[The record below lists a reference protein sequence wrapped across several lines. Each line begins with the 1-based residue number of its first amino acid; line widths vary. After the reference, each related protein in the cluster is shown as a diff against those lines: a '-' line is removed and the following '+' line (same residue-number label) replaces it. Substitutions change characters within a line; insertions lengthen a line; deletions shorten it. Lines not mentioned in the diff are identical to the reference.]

1 MSYVSGFMM
10 GAAIGKSI
18 HQMMFGGPSR
28 AAMPRLQNPVPHL
41 AQGVRTAGARA
52 QQYGAHAASQAA
64 AALHLTAGFRCV
76 SRLPGRRRY
85 RAAMT
90 RELAALLESKLS
102 QLTFLKNVEVSSVTG
117 SLLFVYDPAD
127 EAKMDVLADFLRDS
141 IFRRDWQRTIDD
153 VAQPLEAHAGA
164 LTKSVRG
171 SVRDLSMWIRRA
183 TCGWL
188 DVSSAAFLIFLL
200 RGLRKMILTKQYPS
214 GSQMLWWAVSLMRG
228 WRTV

>member
-18 HQMMFGGPSR
+18 HQMMFGSG
-28 AAMPRLQNPVPHL
+28 AKQAMPRLGNPVPQVT
-41 AQGVRTAGARA
+41 AGIRTAGARA
-52 QQYGAHAASQAA
+52 QQLGAQAVA
-64 AALHLTAGFRCV
+64 KLHLTAGFTCA
-76 SRLPGRRRY
+76 SKLPGRRRY
-85 RAAMT
+85 RAAMS

-102 QLTFLKNVEVSSVTG
+102 QLTFLKSVEVSSVTG
-117 SLLFVYDPAD
+117 SLLFTYEPVD

-141 IFRRDWQRTIDD
+141 IFKRDWQRTVED

-171 SVRDLSMWIRRA
+171 TVRDFSMWVRHA
-183 TCGWL
+183 TNGWL

>member
-18 HQMMFGGPSR
+18 HQMFFSGPSR
-28 AAMPRLQNPVPHL
+28 AAMPRLQNPVPGL
-41 AQGVRTAGARA
+41 TQGVRTAGVRA
-52 QQYGAHAASQAA
+52 QQYGARAA

-76 SRLPGRRRY
+76 SKLPGRRRY
-85 RAAMT
+85 RAAMSQ
-90 RELAALLESKLS
+90 ELAALLQEKLS
-102 QLTFLKNVEVSSVTG
+102 QLAFLKRVEANDLTG

-127 EAKMDVLADFLRDS
+127 EAKMDVLEDFLRDS
-141 IFRRDWQRTIDD
+141 IFKRDWQRTVDD

-171 SVRDLSMWIRRA
+171 TVRAFSSWIRTA
-183 TCGWL
+183 AHGWL
-188 DVSSAAFLIFLL
+188 DVSSAAFLVFLL

>member
-1 MSYVSGFMM
+1 MSYISGLMM

-18 HQMMFGGPSR
+18 HQMFFGQGAQAM
-28 AAMPRLQNPVPHL
+28 AAMN
-41 AQGVRTAGARA
+41 
-52 QQYGAHAASQAA
+52 
-64 AALHLTAGFRCV
+64 LTAGFTCA
-76 SRLPGRRRY
+76 SKLPGRRRY

-90 RELAALLESKLS
+90 KELAVLLQEKLS
-102 QLTFLKNVEVSSVTG
+102 QLDFLQRVEVSAATG

-141 IFRRDWQRTIDD
+141 IFKRDWQRRLDD
-153 VAQPLEAHAGA
+153 VAQPLETNAGA
-164 LTKSVRG
+164 LTRSVRG
-171 SVRDLSMWIRRA
+171 TVRAFSSWIR
-183 TCGWL
+183 TQSHGWL

-200 RGLRKMILTKQYPS
+200 RGIRKMILMKQYPS

>member
-18 HQMMFGGPSR
+18 HQMFFSGPSK
-28 AAMPRLQNPVPHL
+28 AAMPRFQNPVPHL
-41 AQGVRTAGARA
+41 TQGVRNAGARA
-52 QQYGAHAASQAA
+52 QQYGARAA
-64 AALHLTAGFRCV
+64 AALHITAGFHCV
-76 SRLPGRRRY
+76 SKLPGRRRY
-85 RAAMT
+85 RAEMT
-90 RELAALLESKLS
+90 KELAALLQEKLS
-102 QLTFLKNVEVSSVTG
+102 QLDFLQRVEVHAMTG

-127 EAKMDVLADFLRDS
+127 EAKMDVLEDFLRDS
-141 IFRRDWQRTIDD
+141 IFKKDWQRTVDD

-171 SVRDLSMWIRRA
+171 TVRAFSTWIRTA
-183 TCGWL
+183 SHGWL
-188 DVSSAAFLIFLL
+188 DVSSAAFLVFLL
-200 RGLRKMILTKQYPS
+200 RGLRKMIPMKQYPS

>member
-18 HQMMFGGPSR
+18 HQMMFGST
-28 AAMPRLQNPVPHL
+28 AKQAVPRLGNPVPGL
-41 AQGVRTAGARA
+41 SAGARRAGARA
-52 QQYGAHAASQAA
+52 QQLGEQAA
-64 AALHLTAGFRCV
+64 AALHLTAGFTCA
-76 SRLPGRRRY
+76 SKLPGRRRY
-85 RAAMT
+85 RAAMSP
-90 RELAALLESKLS
+90 ELAALLEDKLS
-102 QLTFLKNVEVSSVTG
+102 QLAFLTRVEINAVTG

-141 IFRRDWQRTIDD
+141 IFRRDWQRAVDD
-153 VAQPLEAHAGA
+153 VTQPLEAHAGA

-171 SVRDLSMWIRRA
+171 TVRDFSAWIRTA
-183 TCGWL
+183 SHGWL
-188 DVSSAAFLIFLL
+188 DISSAVFLIFLL
-200 RGLRKMILTKQYPS
+200 RGLRKMILMKQYPS